1 MPDPTEPDALR
12 TALRERHAAVLA
24 RIGAACQAA
33 GRPPGSVTLL
43 AVSKTFPAHSVLA
56 LADCGQRS
64 FGENYLQEA
73 HDKISACATQ
83 RPDLALEWHF
93 IGPIQSNKT
102 RPIAENFAWVHS
114 VDRERVARRLAEQR
128 PAGAPPL
135 QVCLQVNIGAEDS
148 KSGCEP
154 AQVPA
159 LAEQIAALP
168 GLRLR
173 GLMAIPRP
181 QPDHDGQRRQFAE
194 LRRLFESLV
203 ARGLPLDTLSMGMSD
218 DLEAAIAEGAT
229 IVRVGSA
236 LFGARQPRV
245 GG

>member
-1 MPDPTEPDALR
+1 MLDEPSSDSSP
-12 TALRERHAAVLA
+12 TALRERHAAVLT
-24 RIGAACQAA
+24 RIEAACRAA
-33 GRPPGSVTLL
+33 GRRPDSVTLL
-43 AVSKTFPAHSVLA
+43 AVSKTFPASSVLA

-73 HDKISACATQ
+73 QDKISACATQ
-83 RPDLALEWHF
+83 RPDLPLEWHF

-102 RPIAENFAWVHS
+102 RPIAESFAWVHS
-114 VDRERVARRLAEQR
+114 VERERVARRLAEQR
-128 PAGAPPL
+128 PAGAAAL

-148 KSGCEP
+148 KSGCAP
-154 AQVPA
+154 AEVPA
-159 LAEQIAALP
+159 LAEQVAAMA

-181 QPDHDGQRRQFAE
+181 QPDHGEQRRQFAE
-194 LRRLFESLV
+194 LRRIFESLV
-203 ARGLPLDTLSMGMSD
+203 ARGLPLDTLSMGMSE

-236 LFGARQPRV
+236 LFGPRQPRA